1 MKAMDYTLEHIF
13 KSWEDLKLFED
24 FSVKFKA
31 GIITC
36 MLGPSGCGKTTLLN
50 MLNGH
55 VQPDSGSIQGLEDK
69 RISYVFQEP
78 RLLPWKTVTENV
90 MFVLKGV
97 FTQEEARHRAWKYL
111 EMVEL
116 KDFRDYY
123 PSQLS
128 GGMKQRVS
136 LARAFSYPADLILM
150 DEPFSSLDARLK
162 ENLLK
167 AFIRLWEID
176 QRTVVFVT
184 HEPDEAIQV
193 GHEII
198 VLSKP
203 PVSIK
208 KTFTKDDLK
217 EISSGVREKI
227 IGLIE

>member
-1 MKAMDYTLEHIF
+1 M
-13 KSWEDLKLFED
+13 
-24 FSVKFKA
+24 
-31 GIITC
+31 ITC

-55 VQPDSGSIQGLEDK
+55 GQPDSGSIRVWGTKGSLMCFRNQTFALENSD
-69 RISYVFQEP
+69 RECHACVEG
-78 RLLPWKTVTENV
+78 LLPDRS
-90 MFVLKGV
+90 
-97 FTQEEARHRAWKYL
+97 QDRAWKYL

-116 KDFRDYY
+116 KDFGDYY

-193 GHEII
+193 AHEIV